1 MKNCLG
7 VDIGGTAVKASVFD
21 RQGRE
26 LGTAGVVTPVI
37 ADEPGKVER
46 DLKRTWEG
54 ILQVISDACAAAGV
68 NPSSIDFIAGTGHGK
83 GAYLRFAG
91 EQWPTVGIVSS
102 DNRAAR
108 LARDLG
114 SAPGY
119 ARDILPRITQ
129 PLWPSHSSAMLA
141 WLQREQPDRY
151 RRIDQVL
158 FSKDFITCMLTGR
171 ACTDHTAATASGL
184 YRTDTNE
191 VDPEILRYFGLEA
204 LEKALPEALPSHEV
218 AGGVRREVA
227 DATGLREG
235 TPVVAGLFDVN
246 AAAIASAITADREM
260 SLVAG
265 TWNIATATTTDP
277 GLFRDFWDTLSVQTH
292 CIPGEWMIHEGSPTS
307 AGNLEWWVQHLFN
320 LGGDTSWDTINSH
333 VEAADTTSVLFFP
346 YIFGSPGDPRS
357 TGTLVGL
364 QSGTTTGE
372 VIRAIYEGV
381 TFQLLEHA
389 EPILGVLPGIE
400 QVRLA
405 GGVKRSRPWT
415 QLITDTFNR
424 PLFVSPTEEIG
435 ALGAVICGAVGT
447 GEYPDYPEAI
457 KGMTSFHDPL
467 QPDPRQHEA
476 LRERYKTFLRV
487 RDTLHDTW
495 EAAHG
500 LVE

>member
-1 MKNCLG
+1 MKHGLG

-21 RQGRE
+21 RNGRE

-37 ADEPGKVER
+37 TDEPGKVER
-46 DLKRTWEG
+46 DLESTWAG
-54 ILQVISDACAAAGV
+54 ILHVISDACAAAGV
-68 NPSSIDFIAGTGHGK
+68 SPSTIDFIAGTGHGK

-91 EQWPTVGIVSS
+91 DRWPTVGIVSN
-102 DNRAAR
+102 DNRAAG
-108 LARDLG
+108 LARELG

-119 ARDILPRITQ
+119 LQDILPRITQ

-141 WLQREQPDRY
+141 WLRREQPERY
-151 RRIDQVL
+151 GRIDQVL
-158 FSKDFITCMLTGR
+158 FSKDFITYMLTGK

-191 VDPEILRYFGLEA
+191 IDSEVLRYFGVEA
-204 LEKALPEALPSHEV
+204 LENALPEAFPSHEV
-218 AGGVRREVA
+218 VGGVRREVA
-227 DATGLREG
+227 EATGLREG

-246 AAAIASAITADREM
+246 AAAIASAIAADREM

-277 GLFRDFWDTLSVQTH
+277 VLFRDSWNTLSVQTH

-307 AGNLEWWVQHLFN
+307 AGNLEWWVQRLFN
-320 LGGDTSWDTINSH
+320 LGGDTSWDVINGH
-333 VEAADTTSVLFFP
+333 VEGVEKTSVLFFP

-357 TGTLVGL
+357 TGTLLGL

-372 VIRAIYEGV
+372 VIRAIYEGIS
-381 TFQLLEHA
+381 FQLLEHA

-415 QLITDTFNR
+415 QLITDVFNR
-424 PLFVSPTEEIG
+424 PLFVSPAEEIG

-447 GEYPDYPEAI
+447 GEYPGFPEAI
-457 KGMTSFHDPL
+457 RSMTSFQDPL
-467 QPDPRQHEA
+467 QPDAAKHEA
-476 LRERYKTFLRV
+476 LRQRYETFLRV
-487 RDTLHDTW
+487 RETLQDTW

-500 LVE
+500 IAE